1 MIIVCLPV
9 LIQVSECHVP
19 TRRRHVRDEI
29 DCRDAAVE
37 LVDSVDGN
45 SLQGVSK
52 AVPGEEV
59 SHFPD
64 LIGGWINEHR
74 AGSEQAISFIL
85 QFD

>member
-59 SHFPD
+59 SLFPD
-64 LIGGWINEHR
+64 LISGGIDKDR
-74 AGSEQAISFIL
+74 AGSQRQNFAL
-85 QFD
+85 